1 MRFCLVLAI
10 VIFVSGQI
18 LACPKYNRKDYRHW
32 IDEDRDCQNTRNEVL
47 IQESR
52 DSLSLFPPLGV
63 CGKCLKNV
71 PTMGHVKLPGVGLE
85 PGNKL
90 RLST

>member
-18 LACPKYNRKDYRHW
+18 LACPKYNRKDYLHW

-47 IQESR
+47 IQESLDPVSFKSKTTGYR
-52 DSLSLFPPLGV
+52 SPCPIEG
-63 CGKCLKNV
+63 
-71 PTMGHVKLPGVGLE
+71 
-85 PGNKL
+85 
-90 RLST
+90 